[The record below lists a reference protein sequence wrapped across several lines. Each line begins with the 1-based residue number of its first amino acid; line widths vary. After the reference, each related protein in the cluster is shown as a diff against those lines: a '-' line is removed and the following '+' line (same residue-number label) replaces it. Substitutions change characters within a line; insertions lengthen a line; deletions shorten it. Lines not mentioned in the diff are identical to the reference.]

1 MAKILV
7 QVPQGVGPLQVE
19 VPEYKLDG
27 KGRPLM
33 ERPLGADGKPA
44 KDGKGRP
51 VALQSVPFGERSCDG
66 ALHLRPGASK
76 VITEAEF
83 QHIKK
88 MHPDVGRRLHVVKQL
103 TDEDLAKG
111 KGKGESK
118 AAEATPEAPAPSA
131 SASSGDAPEGSEG
144 YKPKKSKGK

>member
-19 VPEYKLDG
+19 VPEHKLDG

-44 KDGKGRP
+44 TDGMGRP
-51 VALQSVPFGERSCDG
+51 VALQPVLFGERSCDG

-83 QHIKK
+83 QHIKSVR
-88 MHPDVGRRLHVVKQL
+88 PDVGRRLRVVKR
-103 TDEDLAKG
+103 LAG
-111 KGKGESK
+111 AGPSK
-118 AAEATPEAPAPSA
+118 AAEAAPRVPVASA
-131 SASSGDAPEGSEG
+131 SAGSSDAPEGSEG
-144 YKPKKSKGK
+144 DKPKKSKGK

>member
-7 QVPQGVGPLQVE
+7 QVPQSVGPLQVE
-19 VPEYKLDG
+19 VPEHKLDG

-33 ERPLGADGKPA
+33 ERLDGRGRPA

-51 VALQSVPFGERSCDG
+51 VALRPVLFGERSCDG

-88 MHPDVGRRLHVVKQL
+88 MHPEVGRRLRVVKQL
-103 TDEDLAKG
+103 ADEP
-111 KGKGESK
+111 
-118 AAEATPEAPAPSA
+118 AEAPEAAPAPAPST
-131 SASSGDAPEGSEG
+131 SSDAPEGSEG
-144 YKPKKSKGK
+144 DKPKKSKGK